1 MSGEA
6 KKAYMIE
13 YRKRNREK
21 LNKAQQRYRSDEYDE
36 ELQESIKL
44 EIANR
49 DKLAQSVK
57 NLEDFYYTQ

>member
-21 LNKAQQRYRSDEYDE
+21 LNKTQQRYRSPEYEE
-36 ELQESIKL
+36 ELQESLRL
-44 EIANR
+44 EILNR

-57 NLEDFYYTQ
+57 NLEDFYYHD